1 MPQPKEWADVR
12 VIGIPRALLYYRFGE
27 LWKTFFEQL
36 GYQVQLSDP
45 TDKDIADEGDRLSV
59 DECCLASKV
68 FMGHVANLAGRCDA
82 VFVPCYSSEQ
92 PRHGF
97 CTKFQ
102 SVTDLV
108 RNTFRDQKLR
118 VVSCHITDARSEKN
132 VRRALE
138 EMALRMGAS
147 ARDAKKASK
156 AAWNAQAAHDK
167 ALADSQERLVKA
179 IEAQRKSLRKTEKAA
194 IAANAK
200 AEKTLAAA
208 NAKAQRAA
216 LSDHKLPEGAI
227 SKAAKAAVAADE
239 ATAQVDAA
247 AAPLSILVVAHP
259 YITRDAY
266 LSGAVLEAL
275 ESMDVTVL
283 YAEAVD
289 HDKAYKESFEFS
301 DTMPWLI
308 NRELIGAILLLEDQV
323 DGIVLISAFPCGP
336 DSMTNDAIMRCIQG
350 KPILNLMIDAQSGTA
365 GVETRVESFVDI
377 LRFQQKGGYVHE

>member
-118 VVSCHITDARSEKN
+118 IASCHITDARSEKN

-138 EMALRMGAS
+138 GMAVRMGAS
-147 ARDAKKASK
+147 VRDAKKASK
-156 AAWNAQAAHDK
+156 AAWSAQAAHDK

-179 IEAQRKSLRKTEKAA
+179 MEAQRKSLRKTEKAA

-239 ATAQVDAA
+239 AIAQVDAA